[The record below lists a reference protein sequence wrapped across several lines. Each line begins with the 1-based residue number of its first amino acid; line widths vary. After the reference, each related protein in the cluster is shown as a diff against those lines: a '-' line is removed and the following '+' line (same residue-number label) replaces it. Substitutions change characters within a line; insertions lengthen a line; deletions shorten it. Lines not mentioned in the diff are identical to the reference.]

1 MCGICGTIGFGSADH
16 LRAMAQALIHRG
28 PDDEGV
34 FAQPEEA
41 VFLANRRLSII
52 DPAGGQQPV
61 SSEDGSVV
69 AIQNGEI
76 YNFQELR
83 TALIAKGHRFHSRTD
98 SEVIPHL
105 YEEYGETF
113 PRYLD
118 GMFAIALYDKRARR
132 LILARDH
139 IGIKPL
145 YIWQRDGRLAFA
157 SEVKALLQI
166 PCIDAAMDLN
176 ALHFLLNIRFI
187 PGQRSLF
194 AGIRKL
200 APASVLVWEN
210 GRTREERYWR
220 LETSPNP
227 SIRTPEDCIEETR
240 HLLARAVKKQ
250 LVSDV
255 PLGLYLS
262 GGVDSSSLVAMAAP
276 EMTQLKTFSLGFNEP
291 TDELADARVVAD
303 AFRTEHREM
312 TIAFDALSMFPQVT
326 WHVEEPKENAIQL
339 YLLSRFASQHVK
351 VALSGLGGDELFG
364 GYRLF
369 DYLRP
374 LAPLHHVVGRGFNL
388 ALLWPLRNVFSLMV
402 SHLGSMQFDLAKRGL
417 DYLFSLGAPER
428 TYLILRNMWEY
439 DRRLFRAIYTPE
451 AQQQIERGVEAFF
464 SPCFQQPVSDM
475 REAVLRAEFAFK
487 MVDDFLLNEDR
498 TSMANSLEVRVPFL
512 DKELVEFA
520 FSIPASVKFA
530 GGELKTVLKAA
541 MIGVLP
547 DATLKKPKW
556 GFTFD
561 SFWQFQKDLRSRAQ
575 AELTEPF
582 IRQQGVFNYPFI
594 RNILDHPP
602 HRWMR
607 WHYFLLWLI
616 LGVKIWEELF
626 IRKRSVDT
634 YAESWKKTK
643 EYQ

>member
-1 MCGICGTIGFGSADH
+1 
-16 LRAMAQALIHRG
+16 MAQALIHRG

-34 FAQPEEA
+34 FLHPEGA
-41 VFLANRRLSII
+41 VFFANRRLSII
-52 DPAGGQQPV
+52 DPAGGHQPV
-61 SSEDGSVV
+61 SSEDGSIV
-69 AIQNGEI
+69 AVQNGEI

-83 TALIAKGHRFHSRTD
+83 TALIAKGHQFRSRTD
-98 SEVIPHL
+98 SEIIPHL
-105 YEEYGETF
+105 YEEYGAAF

-118 GMFAIALYDKRARR
+118 GMFAIALYDVKARR
-132 LILARDH
+132 LLLARDH

-157 SEVKALLQI
+157 SEVKALLQSKDI
-166 PCIDAAMDLN
+166 EAAMDLN

-187 PGQRSLF
+187 PGRRSLF
-194 AGIRKL
+194 AGIHKL
-200 APASVLVWEN
+200 PPASVLIWEN
-210 GRTREERYWR
+210 GQTREERYWR
-220 LETSPNP
+220 LATKPNP
-227 SIRTPEDCIEETR
+227 LIQTPEDCSEETR
-240 HLLARAVKKQ
+240 SLLARAVKKQ

-262 GGVDSSSLVAMAAP
+262 GGIDSSSLVAMAAP
-276 EMTQLKTFSLGFNEP
+276 EMAQLKTFSLAFNEP

-303 AFRTEHREM
+303 AFGTEHQEM
-312 TIAFDALSMFPQVT
+312 TIEFDALSVFPEVT

-339 YLLSRFASQHVK
+339 YLLSRFAAQHVK

-364 GYRLF
+364 GYRIF

-374 LAPLHHVVGRGFNL
+374 FVPSQKVASRGLNAAF
-388 ALLWPLRNVFSLMV
+388 LWPLRNAFSLV
-402 SHLGSMQFDLAKRGL
+402 SSHLGSMQFDLAKRGI
-417 DYLFSLGAPER
+417 DYLLSWGAPER

-439 DRRLFRAIYTPE
+439 DRRHFRAIYTPE

-464 SPCFQQPVSDM
+464 SPFFQQTVGDM

-530 GGELKTVLKAA
+530 DGGLKTVLKTA
-541 MIGVLP
+541 MKGILP
-547 DATLKKPKW
+547 DVTLKKPKW

-561 SFWQFQKDLRSRAQ
+561 SFFQFQKDLRSLAQ

-582 IRQQGVFNYPFI
+582 IRQQGIFNYRFI
-594 RNILDHPP
+594 RSILDHPP
-602 HRWMR
+602 HRWLR

-616 LGVKIWEELF
+616 LGVKVWEDLF
-626 IRKRSVDT
+626 IRKRLLAAYSDGQRSHRNEDGSGR
-634 YAESWKKTK
+634 AR
-643 EYQ
+643 